1 MAFDIRDEDNP
12 HNEEFDEYEDA
23 KQPAP
28 TKFYRRR
35 KFWMFCIPN
44 MIISLIVAVVL
55 GLYVIMPKV
64 AQHLMNNASI
74 NFSEI
79 DIANVTATS
88 MDVVIRGNLQN
99 TGPFHA
105 DISFPEIVVISW
117 NGIELGTT
125 EIPGKSTASGGH
137 GTLDLQSSVTISN
150 STAFTEF
157 SSYMLN
163 ADSFVWHL
171 AGKLDVRALSRNVK
185 NLDLSKDITV
195 NGVSIQK
202 FSLPGDDPSG
212 KGINVEIETTLTNPS
227 ALQLYMG
234 SLTLAISY
242 KDTVLGYVTSQDLTL
257 VRGAQTLSLKG
268 ILIPQNTTEG
278 LAVVSDLM
286 SRYIGNV
293 MTDTVATGYQVMP
306 DGVNS
311 VDWLSSAVQSLKL
324 TVPLQSPQPLQLIKA
339 LNLGALG
346 LVFTP
351 PTAYLPVATSTGVLA
366 NYTLPDGFNFNIQ
379 FTQVSNTFTLVRNNT
394 PIASLNSAYNPA
406 TSDMALG
413 TLNFNLLA

>member
-1 MAFDIRDEDNP
+1 MAFDIRDEDDP
-12 HNEEFDEYEDA
+12 HNEEFAEYEDV
-23 KQPAP
+23 KQPTP

-44 MIISLIVAVVL
+44 LIVSLIVAVIL
-55 GLYVIMPKV
+55 ALYVIMPKV
-64 AQHLMNNASI
+64 AQHLMNNARI

-88 MDVVIRGNLQN
+88 MDVVIRGDLQN

-105 DISFPEIVVISW
+105 DITFPGTVIISW

-137 GTLDLQSSVTISN
+137 GTLDLKSSVTISN

-195 NGVSIQK
+195 NAFKGLSGVAIQK

-242 KDTVLGYVTSQDLTL
+242 KDTVLGYVTAQDLTM
-257 VRGAQTLSLKG
+257 VRGPQTLSLKG
-268 ILIPQNTTEG
+268 
-278 LAVVSDLM
+278 
-286 SRYIGNV
+286 
-293 MTDTVATGYQVMP
+293 
-306 DGVNS
+306 
-311 VDWLSSAVQSLKL
+311 
-324 TVPLQSPQPLQLIKA
+324 
-339 LNLGALG
+339 
-346 LVFTP
+346 
-351 PTAYLPVATSTGVLA
+351 
-366 NYTLPDGFNFNIQ
+366 
-379 FTQVSNTFTLVRNNT
+379 
-394 PIASLNSAYNPA
+394 
-406 TSDMALG
+406 
-413 TLNFNLLA
+413 